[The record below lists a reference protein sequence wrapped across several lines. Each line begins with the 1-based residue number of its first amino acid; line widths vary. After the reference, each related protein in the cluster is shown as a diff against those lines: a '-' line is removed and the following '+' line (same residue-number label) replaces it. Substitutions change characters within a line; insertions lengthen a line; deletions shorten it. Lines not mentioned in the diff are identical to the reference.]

1 MSFAEWHR
9 TSVPIDDE
17 GEAPD
22 LGAEILDSS
31 CCLEGFR
38 SSPDC
43 PCAAGEFDHVG
54 DVGRDP
60 FGGAWPMNV
69 ND

>member
-1 MSFAEWHR
+1 MQFAEWHR

-17 GEAPD
+17 GDDGESF
-22 LGAEILDSS
+22 GAELLDSDGDAWRLTDGE
-31 CCLEGFR
+31 LE
-38 SSPDC
+38 
-43 PCAAGEFDHVG
+43 HVG

>member
-1 MSFAEWHR
+1 MRFAEWHR
-9 TSVPIDDE
+9 SEPPIDDDE
-17 GEAPD
+17 CEAPD

-31 CCLEGFR
+31 IEYV
-38 SSPDC
+38 
-43 PCAAGEFDHVG
+43 GEVG
-54 DVGRDP
+54 GDP

>member
-1 MSFAEWHR
+1 MQFAEWHR
-9 TSVPIDDE
+9 SAEPIDDE
-17 GEAPD
+17 PIGCSDDYLEEQGES

-31 CCLEGFR
+31 LEY
-38 SSPDC
+38 
-43 PCAAGEFDHVG
+43 VG